1 MYFLKLFINFM
12 NFIISPAIF
21 IILLLILSLFLYKKH
36 GKIAN
41 CINIIVLIIYLLSIP
56 LTGEI
61 LIRSLEKKYSPPE
74 KINADVIVML
84 GGGMLFEVPNI
95 DEKAPVTGSA
105 INRTLAAADLC
116 IKTKLPV
123 ILTGGQNF
131 VGIGNESQAAQIQL
145 MRLNIPADK
154 IIIEDKSK
162 TTIENAKNIASILKR
177 YNFKKPVL
185 VTSAFHI
192 WRAMEVFKKQNI
204 ECIPYPADYRIN
216 IKTTMNTGKFIPSL
230 GGLSL
235 TMTAIREIQGML
247 CLKFFKS

>member
-1 MYFLKLFINFM
+1 MYFIKLFLNHM
-12 NFIISPAIF
+12 ISPVIL
-21 IILLLILSLFLYKKH
+21 IILLLILSLFLYRKY
-36 GKIAN
+36 GKMAN

-56 LTGEI
+56 LTGEM
-61 LIRSLEKKYSPPE
+61 LIKSLEKKYSPPE

-131 VGIGNESQAAQIQL
+131 VGIGNESQAAKKQF

-177 YNFKKPVL
+177 YNFRKPVL
-185 VTSAFHI
+185 VTSAFHM
-192 WRAMEVFKKQNI
+192 WRAMEVFKNQNI
-204 ECIPYPADYRIN
+204 ECIPYPVGYMMN
-216 IKTTMNTGKFIPSL
+216 MKTTINMGKFIPST

-235 TMTAIREIQGML
+235 TMTAMREIQRML
-247 CLKFFKS
+247 YLKFFKS